1 MAKISW
7 KGSALL
13 APLPPVMVTCGVGEC
28 ANIITVAWTGII
40 NTHPPRLSISVR
52 PTRHSYGLI
61 KESGEFVVNL
71 TPARLAWAADY
82 CGIYTGAKVNKFEK
96 AGLTPEPSD
105 VVACP
110 GIAEC
115 PLSLE
120 CRVID
125 ILPQGTHDLFLADI
139 VAVRVDDSLIDE
151 SGRLDLSR
159 AALCAFGHGE
169 YYALG
174 ETIGRFGFST
184 AKKPPT
190 PKSPRKPT
198 PTTAQA
204 SAPTPKK
211 VAGKHA
217 PVPHAKAAHT
227 AKPRPASHEPTRPPK
242 KGSTGHSPKG
252 GRT

>member
-1 MAKISW
+1 MAKVAW

-13 APLPPVMVTCGVGEC
+13 APLPPVMVTCGSGAS

-71 TPARLAWAADY
+71 TPARLMKTADY

-96 AGLTPEPSD
+96 TGLHPEPAQ

-110 GIAEC
+110 QIAEC

-120 CRVID
+120 CRVTD

-139 VAVRVDDSLIDE
+139 VAVNVDETLLDE
-151 SGRLDLSR
+151 NGRLDLAR
-159 AALCAFGHGE
+159 AELCAFGHGE

-174 ETIGRFGFST
+174 KALGKFGCSVAKERPT
-184 AKKPPT
+184 AKASPT
-190 PKSPRKPT
+190 PASPSDKVS
-198 PTTAQA
+198 AA
-204 SAPTPKK
+204 SPKK
-211 VAGKHA
+211 TAGKSS
-217 PVPHAKAAHT
+217 VPHAKAVVSKA
-227 AKPRPASHEPTRPPK
+227 APRPASQETNRPPR
-242 KGSTGHSPKG
+242 KGKPTG
-252 GRT
+252 GRKK